1 MDELIENLTYP
12 GDIITMS
19 YKKRNKSKYDVID
32 CRNGKSY
39 KIWSIRN
46 DKKGFPHFLIYDN
59 NQWKWQ
65 SAKHFKPIE
74 EDIK

>member
-1 MDELIENLTYP
+1 MDEF
-12 GDIITMS
+12 
-19 YKKRNKSKYDVID
+19 ID
-32 CRNGKSY
+32 CRNGKQY

-46 DKKGFPHFLIYDN
+46 DRKGFPHFLIYDN

-74 EDIK
+74 EDVK